1 MIRLVTR
8 ETKREKTFGKNDDFC
23 VGTKRWYKITSI
35 CVLSKTAK
43 TLTAMLLFLLR
54 PSFPPSSRASPVG
67 LPDRVSVCVQ
77 TPREEEEEEE
87 VRFCQ

>member
-1 MIRLVTR
+1 MNR

-23 VGTKRWYKITSI
+23 VGPKGGVYKITS
-35 CVLSKTAK
+35 LSVFFLKPLK
-43 TLTAMLLFLLR
+43 HSSTAMLLFLLR
-54 PSFPPSSRASPVG
+54 PSFPQSSRASTVG

-87 VRFCQ
+87 EVRFCQ